1 MALSKWQYGIK
12 NSGKIILL
20 LNKNGHV
27 MCGQYTERIS
37 IYGCCIWMHDMS
49 VYVSDAKEFV
59 LPFDMLLY
67 GVYSLRDSD
76 VS

>member
-1 MALSKWQYGIK
+1 
-12 NSGKIILL
+12 
-20 LNKNGHV
+20 

-49 VYVSDAKEFV
+49 VYVSAAKEIEFS
-59 LPFDMLLY
+59 FDVLLY
-67 GVYSLRDSD
+67 GVYSLRDFD